1 MSTSVSDPG
10 TSVSA
15 MDRSPGE
22 AIMAGFSL
30 VAADNAGL
38 GPTLRAAARKASD
51 EFVASIESAPL
62 HSRERQYLNELRM
75 AAVSFAAGLTRRQ
88 HERAQ
93 RIAAAEEEREL
104 NIRRIVQTQRIGGVL
119 RGGLQLLALGGFT
132 YAFVSAVFS
141 VKMIKGETVG
151 LHREYAALATAL
163 ASTLIGS
170 FFKAWYTN
178 LRIGQ
183 VDKRYKQA
191 LREAKDVY
199 HCEAVQEY
207 EYAAQEANLAWTKFT
222 GKPPAITDAFRVLIV
237 GLLAGDRDIEAVQIQ
252 SAAKI
257 EAEMEGNRDP
267 MEGPITSQ
275 AADRSPVSELRT

>member
-1 MSTSVSDPG
+1 MS

-30 VAADNAGL
+30 VAADNAAL
-38 GPTLRAAARKASD
+38 GPTLRGAARKAAE
-51 EFVASIESAPL
+51 EFVASIEAVPD
-62 HSRERQYLNELRM
+62 HGRERQYLNELRM

-104 NIRRIVQTQRIGGVL
+104 NIRRIVQTQRLGGIL

-132 YAFVSAVFS
+132 YAFVSAAFS
-141 VKMIKGETVG
+141 IRMMRGETVG

-163 ASTLIGS
+163 ASTLLGS

-178 LRIGQ
+178 LRINQ
-183 VDKRYKQA
+183 VDKRYKKA
-191 LREAKDVY
+191 LREAKDIY
-199 HCEAVQEY
+199 HAEAVQEY

-237 GLLAGDRDIEAVQIQ
+237 GLLAGDRDLEAVQAK

-257 EAEMEGNRDP
+257 EEEMEGLQDP
-267 MEGPITSQ
+267 MDQSLESVEGE
-275 AADRSPVSELRT
+275 R